1 MTRPG
6 RPRRFNASASR
17 PKNWNM
23 SSQFDLFGTPEPE
36 PEPVARERQRTV
48 LSVSDLTAN
57 IRGILETAYSE
68 VWVEAEI
75 SNCRLWNTGHL
86 YFTLKDPGAQI
97 KAVMFKSDVRSL
109 KFKPEDGLHVIV
121 RGRISV

>member
-1 MTRPG
+1 
-6 RPRRFNASASR
+6 
-17 PKNWNM
+17 M

-36 PEPVARERQRTV
+36 LEPEPARASAPVARERQRTV
-48 LSVSDLTAN
+48 LTVSDLTAD
-57 IRGILETAYSE
+57 IRNILENAYSE

-97 KAVMFKSDVRSL
+97 KAVMFRSDVRTL
-109 KFKPEDGLHVIV
+109 KFTPEDGLHVVV
-121 RGRISV
+121 RGRLSVYEPKG